1 MKAEQKIQAKMVPQ
15 PERLKTPLFVHQKAN
30 IYIMEQMEK
39 TQKVSL
45 NETDS
50 LEANVGI
57 LGDPPG
63 TGKTKTVI
71 GLICRDKMKWDGP
84 LVDLSSQICSN
95 LDGSIRIVRKN
106 TFPRIQ
112 TTLIVTP
119 PSIFNQWESEIR
131 ETDLSFKMI
140 KERVHMTEVEKY
152 EVVVCT
158 VNMYNSL
165 IEKYHDVVF
174 KRFIYDEMDSAY
186 IPNMS
191 MIRAGFQW
199 FISATFEEVLTT
211 VRRSRRIHHLKHLFM
226 NILSDEYDKSRLLE
240 TITVRSTEALRNL
253 RPIPM
258 EYESKFYEVNRAPVI
273 DLLGGY
279 MEHNLIEMIDAGNIK
294 DAIKHLGGD
303 EEESNIADLLRR
315 RANSELAEAERKV
328 DEYKGKLKEE
338 WIRRLESAKRKVSDI
353 EEKILSIET
362 DNCPLCSIEMEHPV
376 LLGCCQ
382 HLVCARCLAAWIRQ
396 RNVCPFCIRESPKLT
411 YIKGKGPK
419 VDGKDEE
426 KKEDIK
432 PVPQTK
438 FDHMINISVP
448 GRKVLLFASHDN
460 QFSEISNALKTH
472 GISYGMLSGTVT
484 RRASILE
491 GFTKGDI
498 RVLILNS
505 RVNGAGLNLQVSTDI
520 IMWHSM
526 SAPLTKQL
534 IGRAL
539 RYGLDHKLTVHKFFS
554 REEDGKGIEHQQRDC
569 DSEE

>member
-1 MKAEQKIQAKMVPQ
+1 
-15 PERLKTPLFVHQKAN
+15 
-30 IYIMEQMEK
+30 MEQMEK

-211 VRRSRRIHHLKHLFM
+211 VRRSRRIHHLKQLFM

-554 REEDGKGIEHQQRDC
+554 REEDGKGIEPQQKGC
-569 DSEE
+569 DVEE

>member
-119 PSIFNQWESEIR
+119 PSIFNQWEAEIR
-131 ETDLSFKMI
+131 ETNLSFKMI
-140 KERVHMTEVEKY
+140 KERVHMTEIEKY

-191 MIRAGFQW
+191 IIYSHSFDG
-199 FISATFEEVLTT
+199 LC
-211 VRRSRRIHHLKHLFM
+211 LK
-226 NILSDEYDKSRLLE
+226 Y
-240 TITVRSTEALRNL
+240 
-253 RPIPM
+253 
-258 EYESKFYEVNRAPVI
+258 
-273 DLLGGY
+273 
-279 MEHNLIEMIDAGNIK
+279 
-294 DAIKHLGGD
+294 
-303 EEESNIADLLRR
+303 
-315 RANSELAEAERKV
+315 
-328 DEYKGKLKEE
+328 
-338 WIRRLESAKRKVSDI
+338 
-353 EEKILSIET
+353 
-362 DNCPLCSIEMEHPV
+362 
-376 LLGCCQ
+376 
-382 HLVCARCLAAWIRQ
+382 
-396 RNVCPFCIRESPKLT
+396 
-411 YIKGKGPK
+411 
-419 VDGKDEE
+419 
-426 KKEDIK
+426 
-432 PVPQTK
+432 
-438 FDHMINISVP
+438 
-448 GRKVLLFASHDN
+448 
-460 QFSEISNALKTH
+460 
-472 GISYGMLSGTVT
+472 
-484 RRASILE
+484 
-491 GFTKGDI
+491 
-498 RVLILNS
+498 
-505 RVNGAGLNLQVSTDI
+505 
-520 IMWHSM
+520 
-526 SAPLTKQL
+526 
-534 IGRAL
+534 
-539 RYGLDHKLTVHKFFS
+539 
-554 REEDGKGIEHQQRDC
+554 
-569 DSEE
+569 

>member
-211 VRRSRRIHHLKHLFM
+211 VRRSRRIHHLKQLFM

>member
-1 MKAEQKIQAKMVPQ
+1 
-15 PERLKTPLFVHQKAN
+15 
-30 IYIMEQMEK
+30 
-39 TQKVSL
+39 
-45 NETDS
+45 
-50 LEANVGI
+50 
-57 LGDPPG
+57 
-63 TGKTKTVI
+63 
-71 GLICRDKMKWDGP
+71 
-84 LVDLSSQICSN
+84 
-95 LDGSIRIVRKN
+95 
-106 TFPRIQ
+106 
-112 TTLIVTP
+112 
-119 PSIFNQWESEIR
+119 
-131 ETDLSFKMI
+131 
-140 KERVHMTEVEKY
+140 
-152 EVVVCT
+152 
-158 VNMYNSL
+158 
-165 IEKYHDVVF
+165 
-174 KRFIYDEMDSAY
+174 MDSAY

-258 EYESKFYEVNRAPVI
+258 EYESKFYDVNRAPVV

-303 EEESNIADLLRR
+303 EEETNIADLLRR
-315 RANSELAEAERKV
+315 RANSELAEAKRKV

-362 DNCPLCSIEMEHPV
+362 DNCPLCSVEMKHPV

-382 HLVCARCLAAWIRQ
+382 HLVCARCLATWIRQ
-396 RNVCPFCIRESPKLT
+396 RNVCPFCIRENPKLT
-411 YIKGKGPK
+411 YIKGKDPK

-426 KKEDIK
+426 KKEEIK

-438 FDHMINISVP
+438 FDHMLNISVP
-448 GRKVLLFASHDN
+448 GRKVLLFASHDD

-554 REEDGKGIEHQQRDC
+554 REEDGKGIEPQQRGC
-569 DSEE
+569 DAEE

>member
-211 VRRSRRIHHLKHLFM
+211 VRRSRRIHHLKQLFM

-448 GRKVLLFASHDN
+448 GRKVLLFASHDS
-460 QFSEISNALKTH
+460 QFSGISNTLKTH
-472 GISYGMLSGTVT
+472 GISCGMLSGTVT
-484 RRASILE
+484 RRAAILE

-554 REEDGKGIEHQQRDC
+554 REEDGKGIEPQQKGC
-569 DSEE
+569 DVEE